1 SILLV
6 VFVKSLAVFDSTLA
20 RKLLVVSEPI
30 HITELEVLLEL
41 LGRSLQLLLGR
52 PLKVTVE
59 MGRDPLIPGH
69 LGQQLSAV
77 LLGLELRDLGVLLL
91 KLLFEILSLLSLLI
105 KLQIGRASCR
115 DRV

>member
-1 SILLV
+1 
-6 VFVKSLAVFDSTLA
+6 
-20 RKLLVVSEPI
+20 
-30 HITELEVLLEL
+30 
-41 LGRSLQLLLGR
+41 RSLQLLLGR

-59 MGRDPLIPGH
+59 MGRDPLIPGY

-105 KLQIGRASCR
+105 KLLLEIGHIRLAIAELLSVLARSEEHTSELQSRFDLVC
-115 DRV
+115 